1 MTGCDGVVWI
11 LSPAQ
16 IIKEANSTNYRFSC
30 AVEKYGLPGSD
41 GSCAIASQNPN
52 EGYSIPQGD
61 GAQERIDGYVDNS
74 GELMSNFVMD
84 TNNDGIWDTGVIIM
98 GISFDMTNTDITPRT
113 DLKTG
118 EEIRDHKAFISYVK
132 ALLSSDSAR
141 QVNAGTNQPNCDL
154 CTKTWDRTWTCLLY
168 TSDAADE

>member
-41 GSCAIASQNPN
+41 GSCAISSQNPN

-61 GAQERIDGYVDNS
+61 GAQERIDNYVDNS
-74 GELMSNFVMD
+74 GELLSNFVKD
-84 TNNDGIWDTGVIIM
+84 TNNDGIWDTGVVIM
-98 GISFDMTNTDITPRT
+98 GISFDMTNTDIIPRT

-118 EEIRDHKAFISYVK
+118 DEIRDHKAFIAYVK
-132 ALLSSDSAR
+132 SLISSDS
-141 QVNAGTNQPNCDL
+141 VSYTHLTLP
-154 CTKTWDRTWTCLLY
+154 TILLV
-168 TSDAADE
+168 